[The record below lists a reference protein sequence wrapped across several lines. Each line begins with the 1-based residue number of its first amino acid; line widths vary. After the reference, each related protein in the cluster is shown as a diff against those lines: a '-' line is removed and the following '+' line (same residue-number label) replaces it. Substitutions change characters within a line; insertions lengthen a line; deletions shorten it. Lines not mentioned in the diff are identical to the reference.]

1 MRLWPA
7 GVGRGLEG
15 VREHTSNPYGCASRT
30 TRIIRNGPLVCCV
43 VYCAWCVCVCM
54 YVGMYVCVCVCVVGG
69 GRGVTLMIL
78 GWGCTGGTLKPLVQ
92 LEFDQTPK
100 ISPYPTFAIFQKL
113 PRSTLSL
120 ILSRVTGKSISFCE
134 CHVLV
139 SLV

>member
-1 MRLWPA
+1 MLGSG
-7 GVGRGLEG
+7 GVWRGLGSIPPILMDVPLELHVSSGMVLWSVVWSIVLG
-15 VREHTSNPYGCASRT
+15 V
-30 TRIIRNGPLVCCV
+30 
-43 VYCAWCVCVCM
+43 CVCVCM
-54 YVGMYVCVCVCVVGG
+54 WVCMCVCVCVVGG
-69 GRGVTLMIL
+69 GGGVTLMIL